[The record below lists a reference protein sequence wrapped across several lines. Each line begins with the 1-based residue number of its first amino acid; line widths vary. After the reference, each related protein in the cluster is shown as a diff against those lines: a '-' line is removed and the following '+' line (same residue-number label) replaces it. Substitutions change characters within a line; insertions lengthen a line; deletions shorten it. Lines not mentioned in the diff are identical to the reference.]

1 MLKDFILN
9 QKRHCKIS
17 DGPRLNLNYVRI
29 IPDSI
34 WNKKLKEMYCY
45 QLPVTMS
52 ALNLILCETKTSR
65 TISKL
70 HNTQY

>member
-34 WNKKLKEMYCY
+34 WKKKIERNVL
-45 QLPVTMS
+45 LS
-52 ALNLILCETKTSR
+52 ASCNYVSSKPDFVWDQNISYNLETT
-65 TISKL
+65 
-70 HNTQY
+70 